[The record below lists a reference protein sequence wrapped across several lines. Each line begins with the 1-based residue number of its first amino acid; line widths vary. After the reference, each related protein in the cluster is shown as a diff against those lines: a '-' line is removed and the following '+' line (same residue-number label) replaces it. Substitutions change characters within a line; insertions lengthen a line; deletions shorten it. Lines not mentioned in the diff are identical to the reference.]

1 MKMNHLLVTNVEI
14 GLEPWFFTI
23 SLWALGR
30 RLSCSVF
37 HLWNESRLVNT
48 LMRLLHKTRQA
59 GSSMQSLRWCLEPR
73 YVLCKCWQLFQ
84 SLCWFSAGEV
94 CSCDLN
100 LVFWKLTKICTWQG
114 SWQQT
119 GAMPPSPRGQL
130 HPRSLLMLAWST
142 VPQWRK
148 CRVSFCMALVADDVT
163 VEPLALCSGCL
174 SAFFHKRLVSM
185 KQRKSSGPWLQMRL
199 V

>member
-48 LMRLLHKTRQA
+48 LMRLLHKARQA

-100 LVFWKLTKICTWQG
+100 LVFWKLTKIWTWQG

-119 GAMPPSPRGQL
+119 GAMPP
-130 HPRSLLMLAWST
+130 
-142 VPQWRK
+142 
-148 CRVSFCMALVADDVT
+148 ALVGSFTQEASSCWPEVQFLSEENFGSRSAWPSWPT
-163 VEPLALCSGCL
+163 MSLWSHTPCVPGACL
-174 SAFFHKRLVSM
+174 PFFVR
-185 KQRKSSGPWLQMRL
+185 G
-199 V
+199 